1 MARTLDVRE
10 PQILRHYPA
19 DANGFFWHHRLL
31 LHKVQPGVFIA
42 LTPDGDLERI
52 DLHTVDHLPL
62 ERRADFPGPQ
72 SPYVYAFD
80 ELGRVE
86 LERFRRRA
94 QQMASLFNEIPV
106 EDIDAYEWVVA
117 DPSHEQFGQSI
128 EESLVDQGVTLGDSG
143 VVSLDG
149 SEAFVRRIASSQ
161 KENFIKEKDASSTD
175 VRILGDYRDGQGHRY
190 LDFKSAINKL
200 TEAPMPD
207 WPLQGPRVALE
218 FLRSVRSGPGD
229 LATYHLSWAKSSG
242 VNIYSMACHYH
253 RIICF
258 GS

>member
-229 LATYHLSWAKSSG
+229 LATYHLSWAKA
-242 VNIYSMACHYH
+242 VE
-253 RIICF
+253 
-258 GS
+258 